1 MTEKIYDQISAF
13 IDDELSGEESA
24 FLVRRLERDAGAHS
38 QAARYTLIGC
48 ALRGELH
55 HPDHDLLRRR
65 VQSALL
71 GAAPSLASRPRPSR
85 RLQYV
90 RPVIGVGIAAS
101 VALAAV
107 VGLRSLNQGSP
118 SSPAL
123 SAAPAVVSSAAPTPV
138 VAQQQ
143 WTEPPSYV
151 VPQDVR
157 EGSGN
162 QPMSPIRL
170 TNYLV
175 RHGEYASGLSRTSV
189 HSAVVGAAETIDQ
202 TAEQPDEP
210 VPQTVE

>member
-13 IDDELSGEESA
+13 VDDELSDEESA
-24 FLVRRLERDAGAHS
+24 FLVRRLERDAEAHN

-48 ALRGELH
+48 ALRGELRH
-55 HPDHDLLRRR
+55 SDHDLLRRR
-65 VQSALL
+65 IQSAML
-71 GAAPSLASRPRPSR
+71 GSAPVTASRARPAR
-85 RLQYV
+85 RLQYL

-107 VGLRSLNQGSP
+107 VGLRSLNQA
-118 SSPAL
+118 SPATP
-123 SAAPAVVSSAAPTPV
+123 AAPAVVSNTSTNIAPTPV
-138 VAQQQ
+138 VAQQ

-151 VPQDVR
+151 VPQDVQ

-210 VPQTVE
+210 APQTVE